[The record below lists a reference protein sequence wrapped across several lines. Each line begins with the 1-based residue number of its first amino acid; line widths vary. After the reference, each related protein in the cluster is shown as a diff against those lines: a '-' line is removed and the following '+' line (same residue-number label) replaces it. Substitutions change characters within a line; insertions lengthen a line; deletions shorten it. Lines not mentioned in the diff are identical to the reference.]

1 MSTTH
6 ATHWRRGGGFTL
18 MELLVVIGVIGLVAT
33 LAVPSIA
40 AFMSGGAESQ
50 AVNYLSAICTAART
64 EALRAH
70 NHVAVHIQMEASYI
84 GGSWVTNLD
93 GRCYVMVLGYDK
105 TSGTFRG
112 ITQATETALGS
123 SWPHRG
129 AIFLPKPL
137 PGGLAF
143 GEYSTK
149 YVDLANNK
157 QDIINMTTSDNVGD
171 FTSLTILFTPSGAVG
186 RNAPSTT
193 GNVPGKIIF
202 PAETA
207 SPPDYLFI
215 DPSNSQR
222 LWLAGT
228 ANYNGGE
235 PGVNAVFLFK
245 AAELE
250 AARRTGGNAGC
261 NSYIQN
267 NAQRLAINNHTG
279 QLFALE

>member
-105 TSGTFRG
+105 TTGTFRG
-112 ITQATETALGS
+112 ITQSTETALGS

-143 GEYSTK
+143 GEYSSK

-157 QDIINMTTSDNVGD
+157 QDIINMNTLDNVGD

-193 GNVPGKIIF
+193 SNVAGKIKF
-202 PAETA
+202 ST
-207 SPPDYLFI
+207 SDSLFGGSE
-215 DPSNSQR
+215 P
-222 LWLAGT
+222 LWMSGT
-228 ANYNGGE
+228 ANYDGTGE
-235 PGVNAVFLFK
+235 PGVSAVFLFK
-245 AAELE
+245 AAEL
-250 AARRTGGNAGC
+250 AAAPNNAGR
-261 NSYIQN
+261 NLYIQN

>member
-1 MSTTH
+1 
-6 ATHWRRGGGFTL
+6 

-33 LAVPSIA
+33 LAVPSIG

-50 AVNYLSAICTAART
+50 AVNYLSAICSAART

-70 NHVAVHIQMEASYI
+70 NHVAVHVQMEASYLS
-84 GGSWVTNLD
+84 GSWTTNLD

-112 ITQATETALGS
+112 ITQATETAMATAGKA
-123 SWPHRG
+123 WPHRG

-143 GEYSTK
+143 GVYSSK
-149 YVDLANNK
+149 YVDMSTATTTNPN
-157 QDIINMTTSDNVGD
+157 IINMNALDNVGD
-171 FTSLTILFTPSGAVG
+171 FTSLTILFTPSGSVA
-186 RNAPSTT
+186 RNAPSTSANLT
-193 GNVPGKIIF
+193 GKIILS
-202 PAETA
+202 TA
-207 SPPDYLFI
+207 DSLF
-215 DPSNSQR
+215 NSANP
-222 LWLAGT
+222 LWMSGT

-245 AAELE
+245 AAEL
-250 AARRTGGNAGC
+250 AAAQTGSGNAGC
-261 NSYIQN
+261 NSYIRN